1 MIKHHCNFYAEV
13 GNHVLL
19 VYFKDEIDTS
29 IVFYLAHTLLK
40 SRLFVMNWGDTAKKK
55 KKKRM
60 EKDELK
66 VCSRCQMLRMSGGG
80 SSGGHC
86 VVTVRDVL
94 GA

>member
-55 KKKRM
+55 KKRM

-66 VCSRCQMLRMSGGG
+66 VCSRCQMLWMSGGG
-80 SSGGHC
+80 GSGGHC